1 MRRILITSNIILA
14 VLVSGCY
21 YDKFN
26 ELHPLDGYVDTCAD
40 SLTDNYTSVV
50 KNIMQLNC
58 VSCHNSSVHQGGV
71 TLSSYD
77 DVKHYVSN
85 GKLMG
90 TIEHQTY
97 IAMPPNSSLRDCDV
111 NQLKKWIANDMPQ

>member
-1 MRRILITSNIILA
+1 MRKTLITAIVSAAL
-14 VLVSGCY
+14 LSGCY

-40 SLTDNYTSVV
+40 SLADNYTNVV

-58 VSCHNSSVHQGGV
+58 VSCHSNSVHQGGV
-71 TLSSYD
+71 ILSSYD
-77 DVKHYVSN
+77 DVKQYVNN
-85 GKLMG
+85 GKLMR

-97 IAMPPNSSLRDCDV
+97 IAMPPNSSLRDCDI